1 MMTPLSIVM
10 VKAKVQTFIHLYKWL
25 PWWIIGH
32 DIIIEIPEDVSWGLW
47 GVGYDTGQVDGG
59 APVYMEIR
67 RALDPHM
74 RYWKIFCSKY

>member
-1 MMTPLSIVM
+1 M
-10 VKAKVQTFIHLYKWL
+10 VIL

-59 APVYMEIR
+59 APVDMEIR

-74 RYWKIFCSKY
+74 RYWKICCKNIKIYIFILFYNLLC